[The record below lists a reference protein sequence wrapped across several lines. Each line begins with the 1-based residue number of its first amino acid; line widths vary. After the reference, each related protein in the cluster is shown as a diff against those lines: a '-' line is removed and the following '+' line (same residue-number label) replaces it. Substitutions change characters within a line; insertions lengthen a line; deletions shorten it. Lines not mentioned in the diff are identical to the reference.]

1 MKSFAVLLS
10 LLSLL
15 SLQGSSAFVAQSSSQ
30 TSTSLGASR
39 RAFIE
44 AAVVGAAAFGLAA
57 PAFADADFDLDL
69 PMPSAPPDQ
78 ASQVS

>member
-1 MKSFAVLLS
+1 MKSFAL

-15 SLQGSSAFVAQSSSQ
+15 SLQGTNAFVIQSSSQ

-44 AAVVGAAAFGLAA
+44 AAAVGAAAFGLTA
-57 PAFADADFDLDL
+57 PAFADADLDFDLA
-69 PMPSAPPDQ
+69 MPAAAPDQ
-78 ASQVS
+78 ASQVG